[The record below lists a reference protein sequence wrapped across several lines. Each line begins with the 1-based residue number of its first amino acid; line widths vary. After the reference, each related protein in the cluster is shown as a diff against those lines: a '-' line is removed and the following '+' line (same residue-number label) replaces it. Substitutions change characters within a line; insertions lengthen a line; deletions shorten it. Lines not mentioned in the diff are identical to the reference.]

1 MIKRMAG
8 KFAPKGYHKGLDQN
22 DIHPFS
28 QPASASAHPE
38 SSSAS
43 AALQYDYRGSIST
56 ARTSASL
63 DDADAGMMAI
73 EPQRILKPSRPKGT
87 YRLHDFIIQRT
98 LGTGSFGRVH
108 LGMLLLSIQRTT
120 LRVLLSSQQ
129 TQFAV
134 LRNKGS
140 EQRTH
145 CENEAG

>member
-1 MIKRMAG
+1 MAG
-8 KFAPKGYHKGLDQN
+8 KFAHKGYHKGLDQN

-28 QPASASAHPE
+28 QPASAHPE

-43 AALQYDYRGSIST
+43 AVLQYDHRGSIST

-63 DDADAGMMAI
+63 DDVDAGMMPI
-73 EPQRILKPSRPKGT
+73 ELQRFLKPSRPKGT

-108 LGMLLLSIQRTT
+108 LGMLLLSTQRTK
-120 LRVLLSSQQ
+120 LRVPLSTQQ
-129 TQFAV
+129 TQSAV